1 MVTPCDFS
9 GYLDGKTRIEEL
21 RYEDGHDHEFSLE
34 NLGKKK
40 IRLITRCCDLPHVPK
55 KLNFQRQMSK
65 VNTIQ

>member
-40 IRLITRCCDLPHVPK
+40 
-55 KLNFQRQMSK
+55 
-65 VNTIQ
+65 